1 MKNKLFLYLSFA
13 SLIFASCS
21 SSGERDEPI
30 VQPEKKILLSKIT
43 TTYYDNPNNP
53 DTSFDNLFYND
64 KGQLIKSVS
73 GENRTATFEYDAN
86 GKPVKALYYNA
97 GNALEYTSVYT
108 YNGEEL
114 TNVKAVYDN
123 SAYNRSYNL
132 TYNNVG
138 KLISSSLCQG
148 ENCNNPNK
156 ETYTYNGDNII
167 TEINETTTVYGLNTK
182 REFTYD
188 DNLNPFTYTNRYH
201 KIMMSGAYAM
211 SKNNYITEK
220 ISYKDNNGNW
230 IQNQTRNS
238 TIQYNNDKL
247 PTQVVVKDQ
256 NGNNVVQYNYE
267 YTIK

>member
-73 GENRTATFEYDAN
+73 GENRT
-86 GKPVKALYYNA
+86 
-97 GNALEYTSVYT
+97 
-108 YNGEEL
+108 
-114 TNVKAVYDN
+114 
-123 SAYNRSYNL
+123 
-132 TYNNVG
+132 YNNLG

-201 KIMMSGAYAM
+201 KIMMGGAYAM

-230 IQNQTRNS
+230 IQNQTRNLRHNII
-238 TIQYNNDKL
+238 TINCQPKL
-247 PTQVVVKDQ
+247 S
-256 NGNNVVQYNYE
+256 
-267 YTIK
+267 